1 MKRTGLKLTPRL
13 LLVAAIPMIL
23 MFVVA
28 VYGISTSC
36 GNIIDTMVKHELSTA
51 QYAFEVS
58 VGNIAQG
65 NYLYTNGKFYKGKR
79 NISDNTKFFDNF
91 SSEVDLQV
99 SVFYDNI
106 RVATSLMDEQG
117 NRMVGSEAD
126 PEIYEQ
132 VVKQGKDYYSEHV
145 VLGGNEYYAMYCP
158 LYQYNTTDE
167 IIGMTFVGLRKDT
180 LNTIYK
186 TNLFTNLL
194 VLIVLF
200 AVGIF
205 LTYIS
210 VTVIIKGI
218 KEVIAKLNCVAD
230 GELNIQIEG
239 KLLGRAD
246 EIGDIAI
253 SVDKLVSSLSNIV
266 TDIKGASQ
274 GLDKISAGFSG
285 SFGRMADN
293 IGNVDR
299 SVEEMAQSS
308 THQAQDTS
316 DVGSMVQDM
325 GNAIDTTA
333 HNIELLVGNTETM
346 REYNRGVDDTLVE
359 LIRIGNETQ
368 EAFKV
373 VYAQTNLTNQSA
385 QEIQTAADVIVD
397 IADQTN
403 LLSLNA
409 SIEAARAGE
418 HGKGFA
424 VVADEIRKLAEQS
437 AESASRITGVIELLI
452 KNSNTTVDTMQNV
465 TAVMERQGEELNKTQ
480 AVFSSLN
487 SEIGEVG
494 AAVENIRGEI
504 DKLNELKTTVLSAVQ
519 SLASIAEENAAA
531 TEETSASMMELRHIV
546 AECSGEVDKILDTSK
561 GLSGDMEVFR

>member
-13 LLVAAIPMIL
+13 LLVAAIPMIM
-23 MFVVA
+23 MFGVA
-28 VYGISTSC
+28 VWGISSSC
-36 GNIIDTMVKHELSTA
+36 ENIIDTMVQHELSTA

-65 NYLYTNGKFYKGKR
+65 NYLYTNDKFYKGKR
-79 NISDNTKFFDNF
+79 NVSDNTQFFDNF
-91 SSEVDLQV
+91 SKEVDLEV
-99 SVFYDNI
+99 SIFYDNL

-117 NRMVGSEAD
+117 NRMIGTEAD
-126 PEIYEQ
+126 PEIYET

-145 VLGGNEYYAMYCP
+145 ALAGNEYYAMYCP
-158 LYQYNTTDE
+158 LYQYNSDE

-180 LNTIYK
+180 VNTIYQTK
-186 TNLFTNLL
+186 LYTNLILL
-194 VLIVLF
+194 SVLF
-200 AVGIF
+200 VVGIIM
-205 LTYIS
+205 TGIS
-210 VTVIIKGI
+210 VQVVVKGIREVIIKLNG
-218 KEVIAKLNCVAD
+218 VVDGKLNVKV
-230 GELNIQIEG
+230 EG
-239 KLLGRAD
+239 RLLSRAD

-253 SVDKLVSSLSNIV
+253 SVNKLVHSLSNVV
-266 TDIKGASQ
+266 TDIKNASS
-274 GLDKISAGFSG
+274 GLDAISEGFSG

-316 DVGSMVQDM
+316 DVGTMVQGM

-346 REYNRGVDDTLVE
+346 RDYNKGVDDTLVE
-359 LIRIGNETQ
+359 LIKIGNETQ
-368 EAFKV
+368 EAFEV
-373 VYAQTNLTNQSA
+373 VYKQTNLTNQSA
-385 QEIQTAADVIVD
+385 QEIQMAADVIVD
-397 IADQTN
+397 IAEQTN

-437 AESASRITGVIELLI
+437 AESASRITGIIELLI
-452 KNSNTTVDTMQNV
+452 TNSNTTVNTMKNI

-480 AVFSSLN
+480 TVFSSLN
-487 SEIGEVG
+487 HEIGEVG
-494 AAVENIRGEI
+494 SAVESIRGEV
-504 DKLNELKTTVLSAVQ
+504 DKLNGLKTTALSAVQ

-531 TEETSASMMELRHIV
+531 TEETSASMMQLRQIV
-546 AECSGEVDKILDTSK
+546 SECSNEVDKIVDTSK
-561 GLSGDMEVFR
+561 GLANNIEVFNI